1 LAAASAAAQS
11 TTVNVQVGNQTDTS
25 MGINGSLKLAM
36 STSFQAGSGQVFS
49 SDQNAAPE
57 LTALDPWH
65 TRAQIVGGGIPLT
78 APDTWDFTALDATVP
93 PIQATGD
100 HSPEVQIGSAPA
112 FLSNSLG
119 QIQTTT
125 SGTTSQIA
133 PASLTGFAQMSANLV
148 RYYNTGGFIDA
159 GQFFQSPTP
168 YPVTWWGIFNEPDI
182 NGVTAAEYV
191 ALYNTVVPEMAQV
204 DPSIKFV
211 ALELSQPPE
220 GYMPTFVSAVAG
232 VTAPVNV
239 VAKHFYG
246 TCNHLTTDQVILVQ
260 IPSWA
265 SQVQYMYQYLA
276 TNPALAS
283 VPVWITENNVNADYP
298 RANGDS
304 NCNYPLTFVED
315 PRGSSPFFAAWRSLV
330 FEQLGEAGAQA
341 LYHWSFGN
349 DPQYGEI
356 GSSTGNPP
364 YATQLSYWVDYYL
377 SHWFPSPPGQDIL
390 QTTATG
396 CCVTNPANGWAGSGG
411 LPMDTQTM
419 AARNPD
425 GSVVILMSNYALAPT
440 APVPPTNSTINT
452 DDNGAGAPRTFALDL
467 SALGTFT
474 SATLVTLDTNT
485 PIPSG
490 PVPQSLTFAPQMQV
504 TLPGYGMALL
514 RLSNAQ
520 PTQAA
525 ANVTNAASY
534 ATGAVAPGE
543 IVTLFGSALGPAN
556 LVTLELTNP
565 LLVANALAGVH
576 VLFDGVPA
584 PMVYASAGQ
593 VSAVVPYEVAGH
605 STTTLQVEYLGAVS
619 TAVSLPVTA
628 VVPGLFTQYS
638 SGFGP
643 GSILNNVDYSLN
655 TATNPVSRGC
665 DTCYVDIYLTGA
677 GVTTPASTDGLVV
690 AAPVYTTLSTFPQVP
705 ADVPVT
711 VTMGGVPCPNI
722 VYAGAAPD
730 LISGLTQIT
739 VQVPEAVTPGPSV
752 PLMVTIGGVS
762 SQTGV
767 TLAVQ

>member
-11 TTVNVQVGNQTDTS
+11 TTVNVQVGSQAT
-25 MGINGSLKLAM
+25 GSLKLAM
-36 STSFQAGSGQVFS
+36 STSFQVASYNDQFFSGAPS
-49 SDQNAAPE
+49 AAPE

-65 TRAQIVGGGIPLT
+65 TRAQVVGDGIPLT
-78 APDTWDFTALDATVP
+78 ATDTWDFTALDAMIP

-100 HSPEVQIGSAPA
+100 HSPEVQIGTAPA
-112 FLSNSLG
+112 FLSDSLG
-119 QIQTTT
+119 NILTTT
-125 SGTTSQIA
+125 SGTTTVIS
-133 PASLTGFAQMSANLV
+133 PASLAGFAQMSANLV
-148 RYYNTGGFIDA
+148 RYYNTGGFTDA
-159 GQFFQSPTP
+159 GQFYRSPTP

-182 NGVTAAEYV
+182 HNLSAAEYV
-191 ALYNTVVPEMAQV
+191 TLYNTVVPEMAQV

-211 ALELSQPPE
+211 AIELANPPE
-220 GYMPTFVSAVAG
+220 GYMPTFVAG

-239 VAKHFYG
+239 VAKHFYSTG
-246 TCNHLTTDQVILVQ
+246 NHLTTDQVIFVT
-260 IPSWA
+260 IPNFA
-265 SQVQYMYQYLA
+265 AQVQYMYQYLA
-276 TNPALAS
+276 RNSALAS
-283 VPVWITENNVNADYP
+283 VPVWITENNVNSDYSNNGIS
-298 RANGDS
+298 AN
-304 NCNYPLTFVED
+304 NPPLPFVED
-315 PRGSSPFFAAWRSLV
+315 PRGSSPFFAAWRSLL